1 MVSVHKFK
9 QPRHLTRGFYLLNL
23 NMANKKALYTK
34 IGTLLWALAAI
45 FAVLPSWPH
54 IYYRLNTTV
63 SQSLASTIAS
73 TVNAQSPQ
81 MSPTLTITPSL
92 RVSPTG
98 EPKQSPPP
106 TISLPP
112 VDPSLPTQNGLIIGT
127 IGVKGEIHEG
137 EDWQNILKKGIWR
150 VSDFATPVSN
160 DNKPIIMAAHRWGY
174 LDWSAGF
181 RKLNSFYN
189 LPKLKKG
196 DKIQIVWE
204 QRKFEYEVY
213 SVQTGTEIPEY
224 NADLILY
231 TCQLWNSPIR
241 FFVLANRTN

>member
-1 MVSVHKFK
+1 
-9 QPRHLTRGFYLLNL
+9 LLNL

-34 IGTLLWALAAI
+34 VGTLLWALAAI
-45 FAVLPSWPH
+45 FAALPSWPH

-81 MSPTLTITPSL
+81 ITPA
-92 RVSPTG
+92 PTTTPTPTPTPTSTK
-98 EPKQSPPP
+98 PKPE
-106 TISLPP
+106 TTLPP
-112 VDPSLPTQNGLIIGT
+112 VDPSLPTQNGLIIDN

-150 VSDFATPVSN
+150 VPDFATPVSN

-174 LDWSAGF
+174 LDWSSGF

-189 LPKLKKG
+189 LPKLKEG

-213 SVQTGTEIPEY
+213 LVQTGTEIPEY

-231 TCQLWNSPIR
+231 TCQLWNSPVR
-241 FFVLANRTN
+241 FFVYASRIN